1 MWPLVKRHFWNGF
14 IQEKVES
21 VQQKIN
27 LATKD
32 FEQLGR
38 NLAQLHAMQP
48 AVSKQFDACNS
59 NTIKLAD
66 HLLMSTISWLGNCI
80 NTQAG
85 PAADQYRN
93 QIQKNFNWTERNG
106 GIITSGLPCTSGL
119 SGIFG
124 KILNDSQIPN
134 FGKKFLSRKLNL

>member
-1 MWPLVKRHFWNGF
+1 MVKRHFWNGF
-14 IQEKVES
+14 IQEKIES
-21 VQQKIN
+21 VQQKVS

-38 NLAQLHAMQP
+38 NLAQLHALQP

-59 NTIKLAD
+59 NTINIAD
-66 HLLMSTISWLGNCI
+66 HLLMSTISWLRYCI

-93 QIQKNFNWTERNG
+93 RIQKNFNWTERIGENL
-106 GIITSGLPCTSGL
+106 SDLYPCAVLPV
-119 SGIFG
+119 
-124 KILNDSQIPN
+124 
-134 FGKKFLSRKLNL
+134 